1 MHPRWSFVDSFPAER
16 SDALLKT
23 ASFESIL
30 KHLSSAEVKGF
41 AWRPYREAK
50 LRGCNRAE
58 FRLVVDP
65 KTYDAFFNAPIGLR
79 GQYAN
84 CEEQGEAATRRAISI
99 LEPKLL
105 AFQRGAVG
113 PSDDEIQWSLAAPQA
128 KIWIDE
134 DEEPVQHGG
143 TEPEILYP
151 PWQQN
156 SETGVGLLAP
166 QGTRIIVMGGWIDAT
181 NVVRNNPDK
190 NGRSSEIRTTGF
202 S

>member
-1 MHPRWSFVDSFPAER
+1 M
-16 SDALLKT
+16 LKT

-30 KHLSSAEVKGF
+30 KQLSSAEVMGF
-41 AWRPYREAK
+41 AWRPYREAR

-58 FRLVVDP
+58 FQLVVDA
-65 KTYDAFFNAPIGLR
+65 KAYDAFFNAPVGLR
-79 GQYAN
+79 AQYAI

-105 AFQRGAVG
+105 AFPRGAVG

-134 DEEPVQHGG
+134 DQESVQHGG

-156 SETGVGLLAP
+156 SATGVGLLAP
-166 QGTRIIVMGGWIDAT
+166 QGTRLIVMGGWIDAA
-181 NVVRNNPDK
+181 NVVHNNPDK
-190 NGRSSEIRTTGF
+190 SGRSSEIRETGF